1 MVTSPDNDVRVAA
14 VTGSATRSRRSSPSA
29 SNNVREVSEPKGLE
43 HVRLHRRSL
52 CIHGVRAEG
61 RAHYGARRSRTLGLR
76 YELADGFGD
85 IVRIRCTR
93 GLKHAHEMPEHCG
106 WNVANGP
113 VAAGASDVGRLERI
127 AVHGGGIRARLQE
140 CD

>member
-52 CIHGVRAEG
+52 CVHGVRAEG
-61 RAHYGARRSRTLGLR
+61 RAHYGARRSRTLGLS
-76 YELADGFGD
+76 YELSDGFCD
-85 IVRIRCTR
+85 IMRIRRTR

-106 WNVANGP
+106 GNVANSP
-113 VAAGASDVGRLERI
+113 VASGASVVGRLERTPI
-127 AVHGGGIRARLQE
+127 HGGGISAR
-140 CD
+140 